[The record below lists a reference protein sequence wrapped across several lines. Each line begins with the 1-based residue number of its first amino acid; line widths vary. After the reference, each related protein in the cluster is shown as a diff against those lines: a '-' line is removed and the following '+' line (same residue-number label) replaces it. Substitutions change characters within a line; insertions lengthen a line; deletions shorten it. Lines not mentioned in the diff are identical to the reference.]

1 MTGMSARR
9 VRPVAP
15 HGADAVSA
23 APRRADAERNIATIL
38 VTATEQLANRPG
50 VSMAEVARAAGVGR
64 VTLYSHF
71 PSRADLVDA
80 VVGRVITEAD
90 AALTAARLDDLPPE
104 EALRQLLAT
113 SWQVLDRFNRLRVVA
128 QAELGEARLRAHH
141 DHGFGH
147 LERLITRGQ
156 EEHVFRDDLPLSWLV
171 TVFYALM
178 HAAGDQVEAGEVS
191 AAEVPELLAESLLPL
206 LRAAS

>member
-1 MTGMSARR
+1 MSGMSAPR
-9 VRPVAP
+9 VRPEAP
-15 HGADAVSA
+15 HGADGSPT
-23 APRRADAERNIATIL
+23 PRRADAERNIATIL
-38 VTATEQLANRPG
+38 STATEQLANRPG

-80 VVGRVITEAD
+80 VVGRVIAEAE
-90 AALTAARLDDLPPE
+90 AALTTARLDDLPPE
-104 EALRQLLAT
+104 EALRQMLAT
-113 SWQVLDRFNRLRVVA
+113 SWRVLDRFNRLRVVA

-156 EEHVFRDDLPLSWLV
+156 EAHAFRDDLPLSWLV
-171 TVFYALM
+171 SVFYALM

-191 AAEVPELLAESLLPL
+191 AADVPGLLADSLLPML
-206 LRAAS
+206 QARS

>member
-1 MTGMSARR
+1 
-9 VRPVAP
+9 
-15 HGADAVSA
+15 
-23 APRRADAERNIATIL
+23 L
-38 VTATEQLANRPG
+38 
-50 VSMAEVARAAGVGR
+50 AEVARAAGVGR

-80 VVGRVITEAD
+80 VVGRVITEAEV
-90 AALTAARLDDLPPE
+90 ALTEARLDDLPPE

-128 QAELGEARLRAHH
+128 RAELGEARLRAHH

-156 EEHVFRDDLPLSWLV
+156 EEHAFRRDLPLWWLV

-191 AAEVPELLAESLLPL
+191 AAEVPELLAASLLPL
-206 LRAAS
+206 LRATS